1 MLFVLGLLFALV
13 VAVFAIQNASV
24 VPVRFLAWSFETSL
38 VYVILGSAVAGAV
51 VVAVMGFIRQF
62 GLGRKIRAL
71 EDKLKKAEGEAAT
84 LRTAEAALKAEND
97 SLRKEVENLQTA
109 LNAVRNKVADLE
121 AAAAERARARE
132 EKERVLGPG
141 GTGETP
147 AAPPLA

>member
-109 LNAVRNKVADLE
+109 LDAVKDKLADLE
-121 AAAAERARARE
+121 AAAERARVQE

-147 AAPPLA
+147 AAPPLV